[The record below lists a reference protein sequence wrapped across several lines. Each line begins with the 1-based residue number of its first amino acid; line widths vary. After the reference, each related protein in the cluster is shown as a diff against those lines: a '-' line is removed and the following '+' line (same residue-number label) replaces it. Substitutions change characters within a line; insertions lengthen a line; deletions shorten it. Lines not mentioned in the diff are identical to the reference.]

1 MLLYWRLLYIATST
15 VLSYRL
21 LRTLHYPPLG
31 REIALLLLLLL
42 KSLTRSRVGEWLR
55 EILWHSR
62 HDRAR
67 VAALSQAHL
76 LHLYLH
82 LLSLSLHFASFN
94 FGLHGGRSYVLFC
107 KRLLLIPLLYIPD

>member
-21 LRTLHYPPLG
+21 LRTLHIPPLG
-31 REIALLLLLLL
+31 GEIALLLL

-62 HDRAR
+62 HDRTR

-82 LLSLSLHFASFN
+82 LLSLSLHLASFN